1 MVPCLQYSPF
11 SFSGFLQIPSLACQV
26 GSPGSPP
33 LLFDMAG
40 LGLGWKSAN
49 PHIGYFAVS
58 IVSKAVLP
66 LVSSHFFDILCRYG
80 PPTRTDYRI
89 VVENISSRVS
99 WQVSFFVVCV
109 FHMIFSL
116 LILSR
121 KCFRLFICVF
131 DFVCQPLT
139 HLLHL
144 LSKACYVLEGPPLT

>member
-1 MVPCLQYSPF
+1 MEKCQSTYWLLCCLYSIKSGPSSCFF
-11 SFSGFLQIPSLACQV
+11 S
-26 GSPGSPP
+26 
-33 LLFDMAG
+33 
-40 LGLGWKSAN
+40 
-49 PHIGYFAVS
+49 
-58 IVSKAVLP
+58 
-66 LVSSHFFDILCRYG
+66 FFDILCRYG

-109 FHMIFSL
+109 FHIIFSL

-131 DFVCQPLT
+131 DFVCQSLT

-144 LSKACYVLEGPPLT
+144 LSKACYVLEGLDYGCACVLSDVFCVTWGLFMAFTLTPYLPT